1 MRSQKFSA
9 KPELA
14 KSVTEKNARSA
25 PSIHPDPIS
34 AGRVKLRSP
43 GNCLPVVQIDFTELE
58 NGSLVEIIEAPADP
72 NHTVLAISRR
82 GRIRLAA
89 QVKDRG
95 RILGPLPRTTIGL
108 SDVKLPRGI
117 MAYKSVTRLMN
128 SLDLLVRRVV
138 DIPAEYAVL
147 LSAFILYTWVA
158 DRLPTAVYLSIIGL
172 PQSGKSTLL
181 ELLSLVCRRAL
192 LVSDISQAATY
203 QACSKFSPVLLIDE
217 IDWRMSGTMSN
228 FRQLL
233 RAGTG
238 HTSRALRVHQ
248 SSTSFGPKV
257 FGSLEASSDPALN
270 SRCIQLVM
278 AETSNSGFLKPS
290 DPSILQLA
298 DDLRQQ
304 LLRFRFNSYRSIRPA
319 LVQGG
324 EQLRPRSRDLLA
336 SLAAPLVRNQF
347 YTRFLFEFIKTK
359 HDPVTREP
367 LDAGSEALN
376 ASVWSVVHRA
386 PEIPAV
392 RVGGESSLCK
402 ATNILLGE
410 EGERMRL
417 TDKAVGRMLASLGYR
432 STKRTNAGWRL
443 LIDSATVARCHQLCY
458 TYGNKYVPTS
468 EFARH
473 SDTCSFCQALST
485 STKS

>member
-1 MRSQKFSA
+1 
-9 KPELA
+9 
-14 KSVTEKNARSA
+14 
-25 PSIHPDPIS
+25 
-34 AGRVKLRSP
+34 
-43 GNCLPVVQIDFTELE
+43 
-58 NGSLVEIIEAPADP
+58 
-72 NHTVLAISRR
+72 
-82 GRIRLAA
+82 
-89 QVKDRG
+89 
-95 RILGPLPRTTIGL
+95 
-108 SDVKLPRGI
+108 

-304 LLRFRFNSYRSIRPA
+304 LLRFPFNSYRSIRPA

-324 EQLRPRSRDLLA
+324 EQLRPPITRPSR
-336 SLAAPLVRNQF
+336 
-347 YTRFLFEFIKTK
+347 
-359 HDPVTREP
+359 
-367 LDAGSEALN
+367 
-376 ASVWSVVHRA
+376 
-386 PEIPAV
+386 
-392 RVGGESSLCK
+392 
-402 ATNILLGE
+402 
-410 EGERMRL
+410 
-417 TDKAVGRMLASLGYR
+417 
-432 STKRTNAGWRL
+432 
-443 LIDSATVARCHQLCY
+443 
-458 TYGNKYVPTS
+458 
-468 EFARH
+468 
-473 SDTCSFCQALST
+473 
-485 STKS
+485 